1 MREKKA
7 KMGVRFRCAWI
18 WLFCAW
24 IWLFIRIHALPVK
37 NQAQW
42 M

>member
-18 WLFCAW
+18 WLF
-24 IWLFIRIHALPVK
+24 IRIHALLVK